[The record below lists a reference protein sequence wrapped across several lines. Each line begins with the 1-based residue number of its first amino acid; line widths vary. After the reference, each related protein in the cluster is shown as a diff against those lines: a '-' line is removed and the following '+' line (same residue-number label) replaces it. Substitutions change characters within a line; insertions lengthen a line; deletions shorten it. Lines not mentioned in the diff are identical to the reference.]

1 MQPKT
6 TDRSAAVQHRLLTG
20 VLVAAAVTLSGCSS
34 SDDASETQPL
44 PDYEPNPVDV
54 NAAASKVD
62 PAELR
67 LPLQLED
74 DTIVDPGW
82 QTPPHSVDNMFLSAG
97 GDDSV
102 LTFRAVDDTGTI
114 RWEAQRPI
122 SCSGFTLTSEDEQR
136 YAVLA
141 DIDSETQ
148 DLGDTVV
155 NAYEL
160 DTGENHWGPVP
171 VPGPHKGPGTVFA
184 APPDQ
189 GMGDSGAKV
198 LLDPATGDVL
208 VDEAEQSEII
218 VLGEFHGTVLLV
230 QDDQVQAH
238 SAADLAET
246 GIDATP
252 QWTIDAADY
261 GWQPEQLTA
270 ATPATVADPDHG
282 AALIGTDNQDQ
293 ALIDLTDG
301 EVLAEQLADA
311 GQDPS
316 SGTWVTLGHQ
326 LVGYDTDGRQLYAHP
341 NDDLDFAGVGAA
353 MAYLK
358 NADGDLEAHNVVT
371 GDIGRAY
378 RPDDTGT
385 VAVPTIISPTGI
397 GVVEAD
403 DRFYLSTPQ

>member
-1 MQPKT
+1 MPSCLQHWLLFSSRPGLSVVPANNSKIPTNMQPKT

-34 SDDASETQPL
+34 SDNASQTPPL
-44 PDYEPNPVDV
+44 PDYQPDPVSVNEAASKVDPAELRLPLQVVDDTIVEPGWQTPPHSVDNMFLSAGGDDSVLTFRRSEEHTSDLQSSYPTRRSSVLDNASQTPPLRDYQPDPVSV
-54 NAAASKVD
+54 NEAASKVD

-122 SCSGFTLTSEDEQR
+122 SCSGFTLTSDDEQR

-141 DIDSETQ
+141 DIDSEAQ

-160 DTGENHWGPVP
+160 DTGESHWGPVP
-171 VPGPHKGPGTVFA
+171 VPGPHTGPGTVFA

-230 QDDQVQAH
+230 QDDQV
-238 SAADLAET
+238 
-246 GIDATP
+246 
-252 QWTIDAADY
+252 
-261 GWQPEQLTA
+261 
-270 ATPATVADPDHG
+270 
-282 AALIGTDNQDQ
+282 
-293 ALIDLTDG
+293 
-301 EVLAEQLADA
+301 
-311 GQDPS
+311 
-316 SGTWVTLGHQ
+316 
-326 LVGYDTDGRQLYAHP
+326 
-341 NDDLDFAGVGAA
+341 
-353 MAYLK
+353 
-358 NADGDLEAHNVVT
+358 
-371 GDIGRAY
+371 
-378 RPDDTGT
+378 
-385 VAVPTIISPTGI
+385 
-397 GVVEAD
+397 
-403 DRFYLSTPQ
+403 